1 MLVCKGF
8 PTYIRGALQR
18 SMAWRGKRLPRNRKP
33 DRPALALL
41 LISLTAFPL
50 ASGAGIHQRTFH
62 FEIRQQPLARA
73 LRTYGQVCGQDLIFT
88 EDIVAEA
95 GAASLEGD
103 FSAQDALSRLLG
115 GTNLVAVR
123 SPSGAVMIRRV
134 PDADNQSASSGPLSL
149 RRLAYAGPDQP
160 LEQSAA
166 SEPQNSA
173 PPESPLPAA
182 RPSDNASNP
191 NGKIEEVVVTGSRIS
206 RRDYQSDSPIV
217 TINQSALAAAGQPT
231 LDRAIGEMPQFA
243 AAQGMS
249 EVGDVQGATGFAGG
263 QAYGDLRGLGP
274 NRALVLLDGRRLM
287 PSNPNGSI
295 DLNTIPMSMI
305 DNVEVITGGASA
317 AYGSDAIA
325 GVLNFK
331 LRDHFSG
338 AELNYTHGASTH
350 GDGATNHASAL
361 LGGNFADGKG
371 NAVLAFEFSERG
383 VVHGSDRPF
392 FANIRQLARPPEG
405 IIPGGLFGSPPT
417 IAAVNSVLAGYPGT
431 TPIAGSGP
439 YNGAIGVNT
448 DGTIF
453 TDLARPNCVQNY
465 RGLGPKGINISSNC
479 TQVQI
484 ALGQYF
490 ALQVPLTKYNVLAR
504 STFNVTDDVAAYGQI
519 SFTESTARD
528 ETAAGSTGPGKYFLV
543 PLNNPFVLGNPDLQ
557 TILASRPAN
566 PAKPTALTQPLA
578 LTKLLSMSGNRIQ
591 VFKYDVYQALGGL
604 KGGIPSTD
612 LTWDV
617 YASFGRTQF
626 TNTQQNDTSKAAIA
640 SILNGTANYAGANGN
655 CIGYAWNPLGNQPLS
670 AGCREYATREDHNI
684 NTITQKN
691 LEGTLQGKIIALP
704 AGDLRFAAGADY
716 RGSSFNYN
724 PDHGLVTADTP
735 SYDTAIPTAGTQ
747 NVREEFGEL
756 LVPVLKDMPFIEDL
770 SLDLGFRHSRY
781 DLFGSVN
788 TWKADLNWRP
798 IREVSVRGGFQRAIR
813 APSLGELFAPTI
825 TGNLN
830 IGSPPNAGDP
840 CAVGS
845 SFRAGSNATQ
855 VAALCQ
861 AQGVP
866 AALYPTYTYGVD
878 SVHGT
883 SGGNQSLT
891 PERANTFSIGTV
903 WSPQFD
909 SALMHTFHASVDY
922 YNIKITN
929 AVGSLSL
936 TDILPRCFNS
946 DGISNPSF
954 STANLYCQQITR
966 DHNTGDIVLAHEGL
980 LNLASY
986 KTDGIDT
993 EVEWSFGL
1001 GAVGLSDRAGKI
1013 IAGSLVSYVH
1023 SFDVAALPGSPIL
1036 DYAGSIGNAQVSPE
1050 ISHPR
1055 WKANTSLGYAIG
1067 PVSAALHWRY
1077 IAAMKHQDRVVDP
1090 TATTPGVPAYSYFDL
1105 EAHWA
1110 VFEKLNI
1117 SAGLTNLFDK
1127 GPPFVSGQ
1135 PLTTD
1140 TATYDIIGRTYY
1152 VGASAKF

>member
-1 MLVCKGF
+1 MLRAGLSIKAF
-8 PTYIRGALQR
+8 LFQHSSSRSRGHLPAN
-18 SMAWRGKRLPRNRKP
+18 GKRRLA
-33 DRPALALL
+33 ALKLCGAAVAAMLFA
-41 LISLTAFPL
+41 TA
-50 ASGAGIHQRTFH
+50 AAAHQRTFH
-62 FEIRQQPLARA
+62 FEIRQQPLSQA
-73 LRTYGQVCGQDLIFT
+73 LRDYGQICGRDVIFT
-88 EDIVAEA
+88 EDVVAET

-103 FSAQDALSRLLG
+103 YDAQEALKRLLE
-115 GTNLVAVR
+115 GTNLVAER
-123 SPSGAVMIRRV
+123 SPSGAVMIRRLHAGSPGSAPSPMTLHKV
-134 PDADNQSASSGPLSL
+134 VYEGPDLREALADTNEPPNDAPSGPAAPSGQSE
-149 RRLAYAGPDQP
+149 AGT
-160 LEQSAA
+160 S
-166 SEPQNSA
+166 
-173 PPESPLPAA
+173 PPSKL
-182 RPSDNASNP
+182 
-191 NGKIEEVVVTGSRIS
+191 EEVVVTGSRIA
-206 RRDYQSDSPIV
+206 RRDYESDSPIV
-217 TINQSALAAAGQPT
+217 TINQAALAAAGQPT

-249 EVGDVQGATGFAGG
+249 EVGDVQGATGFSGG

-305 DNVEVITGGASA
+305 ENVEVITGGASA

-325 GVLNFK
+325 GVMNFK

-338 AELNYTHGASTH
+338 VEVSYTHGASTH
-350 GDGATNHASAL
+350 GDGATEHASAL
-361 LGGNFADGKG
+361 IGGNFAEGRG
-371 NAVLAFEFSERG
+371 NGVIALEYSERG
-383 VVHGSDRPF
+383 VVHGADRPF
-392 FANIRQLARPPEG
+392 FSNIRQLARPPEG
-405 IIPGGLFGSPPT
+405 IIPAGLFGSPPT

-431 TPIAGSGP
+431 TPIAGSGA
-439 YNGAIGVNT
+439 YNGALGVNT

-453 TDLARPNCVQNY
+453 TDLAKPNCVQNY
-465 RGLGPKGINISSNC
+465 RGLGPKGVNISGNC

-490 ALQVPLTKYNVLAR
+490 ALQVPLTKYNMLAR
-504 STFNVTDDVAAYGQI
+504 GTYNVTDNITAYSQ
-519 SFTESTARD
+519 FNFMESAARD
-528 ETAAGSTGPGKYFLV
+528 ETAGGSTGPGKYFFV
-543 PLNNPFVLGNPDLQ
+543 PLNNPFVVGNPGLQ

-591 VFKYDVYQALGGL
+591 TFKYDVYQALGGL
-604 KGGIPSTD
+604 KGGIPNTD

-617 YASFGRTQF
+617 YASFGRNQF

-640 SILNGTANYAGANGN
+640 AILNGTANYSGAAGT
-655 CIGYAWNPLGNQPLS
+655 CVGYAWNPLGSQPLS
-670 AGCREYATREDHNI
+670 PGCREYATRENHNI
-684 NTITQKN
+684 NTMTQKN
-691 LEGTLQGKIIALP
+691 VEGTLQGKIWTLP
-704 AGDLRFAAGADY
+704 AGDLRFALGADY
-716 RGSSFNYN
+716 RGSNFDYR
-724 PDHGLVTADTP
+724 PDHALVTADTP

-756 LVPVLKDMPFIEDL
+756 LVPLLRDKPFAADL

-781 DLFGSVN
+781 DIFGSVN
-788 TWKADLNWRP
+788 TWKADLNWKP
-798 IREVSVRGGFQRAIR
+798 IRSVSVRGGFQRAIR

-845 SFRAGSNATQ
+845 SLRSGPNSAQ
-855 VAALCQ
+855 IAALCQ

-866 AALYPTYTYGVD
+866 GALYPTYTYGVD

-883 SGGNQSLT
+883 SGGNTGLT
-891 PERANTFSIGTV
+891 PERANTFSIGSV
-903 WSPQFD
+903 WSPQFET
-909 SALMHTFHASVDY
+909 ALLRSFHVSVDY

-929 AVGSLSL
+929 AVGSLAL

-946 DGISNPSF
+946 DGRSNPTY
-954 STANLYCQQITR
+954 STTNIYCQQITR
-966 DHNTGDIVLAHEGL
+966 DHNTGDIVLAREGL

-993 EVEWSFGL
+993 EIDWGFGL
-1001 GAVGLSDRAGKI
+1001 GALGLSDKAGKVTF
-1013 IAGSLVSYVH
+1013 GSLVTYVH
-1023 SFDVAALPGSPIL
+1023 AFDVAALPGSPIL
-1036 DYAGSIGNAQVSPE
+1036 NFAGSIGNAQVSPE

-1055 WKANTSLGYAIG
+1055 WKANTSVGYAIG

-1077 IAAMKHQDRVVDP
+1077 IASMRHQDQIVDP
-1090 TATTPGVPAYSYFDL
+1090 TASTPGVPAYSYFDF
-1105 EAHWA
+1105 EAHWS
-1110 VFEKLNI
+1110 VLQHLDL

-1152 VGASAKF
+1152 VGVTSKF